1 MLEGKA
7 KEMFEEW
14 LKVHPFLGSEK
25 YEREYLEVNID
36 GSLFNFN
43 NIPDSMQWGVI
54 QDWADSVGIYITL
67 IPNWNKG
74 IRTYRVGI
82 HHEFGGIID
91 SLFLRPEKDS
101 PFFIEYDTR
110 QEAREAAITKLS
122 ELVNN
127 KYK

>member
-7 KEMFEEW
+7 KELFEDY
-14 LKVHPFLGSEK
+14 LKDILDFHYSGFYTYP
-25 YEREYLEVNID
+25 
-36 GSLFNFN
+36 
-43 NIPDSMQWGVI
+43 PSMQWGVI

-67 IPNWNKG
+67 IPNWKKG

-110 QEAREAAITKLS
+110 QAI
-122 ELVNN
+122 
-127 KYK
+127 

>member
-54 QDWADSVGIYITL
+54 QDWVVIVTG
-67 IPNWNKG
+67 K
-74 IRTYRVGI
+74 
-82 HHEFGGIID
+82 H
-91 SLFLRPEKDS
+91 
-101 PFFIEYDTR
+101 FFRFTF
-110 QEAREAAITKLS
+110 
-122 ELVNN
+122 
-127 KYK
+127 